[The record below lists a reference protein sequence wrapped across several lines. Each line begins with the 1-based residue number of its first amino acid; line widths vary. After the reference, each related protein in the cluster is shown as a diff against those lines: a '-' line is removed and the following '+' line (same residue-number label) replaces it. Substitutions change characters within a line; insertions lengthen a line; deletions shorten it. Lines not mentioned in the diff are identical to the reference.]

1 MPTHHVIRQG
11 LPSEDDAVA
20 ENFYKMWLDMG
31 YSSDSLVENWRQK
44 TLDRLQVARR
54 DLKMMTFVAM
64 AVGDDA
70 AETMVGNAI
79 VQLWDGLHPL
89 ILKPTTRLEAYIW
102 GVYVDTLHRK
112 QGLAAQLTQ
121 ACINYSKGIGC
132 TEIRLFT
139 SDMGRS
145 VYERVGFVD
154 GREMKIKFE

>member
-1 MPTHHVIRQG
+1 MKQRHRVSEVVTVHQTNQLPQQRFELQQHIITLGSSKLQMPTHHVIRQG

-70 AETMVGNAI
+70 AETVVGNAI
-79 VQLWDGLHPL
+79 VQLWDGGYRTELHFFGVGIAFADSSPT
-89 ILKPTTRLEAYIW
+89 IIPHDPTLKAYTR
-102 GVYVDTLHRK
+102 
-112 QGLAAQLTQ
+112 
-121 ACINYSKGIGC
+121 
-132 TEIRLFT
+132 
-139 SDMGRS
+139 
-145 VYERVGFVD
+145 
-154 GREMKIKFE
+154 